1 MIEKQGVNSM
11 SKKGISLKLKEL
23 RRKNK
28 LTIEEVKYLLEKRD
42 INVAIKTIYGWESGQ
57 RLPNPDIFLNLCD
70 IYNVN
75 DILEEF
81 EVGKRKKKV
90 NDNLKMI
97 AREDG
102 ISYNSLSKSELKKLK
117 ETTVLITE
125 DE

>member
-1 MIEKQGVNSM
+1 M
-11 SKKGISLKLKEL
+11 SKEAISLKLKEL

-28 LTIEEVKYLLEKRD
+28 LTIEEVKHLLEERN

-70 IYNVN
+70 IYDVN
-75 DILEEF
+75 DILQEF
-81 EVGKRKKKV
+81 EVVNRKKNI

-117 ETTVLITE
+117 ENTVLITKNE
-125 DE
+125 

>member
-1 MIEKQGVNSM
+1 M
-11 SKKGISLKLKEL
+11 SKEEISLKLKEL

-28 LTIEEVKYLLEKRD
+28 LTIDEVKHLLEKRS

-75 DILEEF
+75 NILEEF
-81 EVGKRKKKV
+81 EVGNRKKKV
-90 NDNLKMI
+90 NNNLKMI

-102 ISYNSLSKSELKKLK
+102 ISYNSLSKYELNKLK
-117 ETTVLITE
+117 ENTILITK

>member
-1 MIEKQGVNSM
+1 M
-11 SKKGISLKLKEL
+11 SKEEISLKLKEL

-28 LTIEEVKYLLEKRD
+28 LTIDEVKHLLEKRN

-75 DILEEF
+75 NILEEF
-81 EVGKRKKKV
+81 EVGNRKKKV
-90 NDNLKMI
+90 NNNLKMI

-102 ISYNSLSKSELKKLK
+102 ISYNSLSKYELNKLK
-117 ETTVLITE
+117 ENTILITK

>member
-1 MIEKQGVNSM
+1 M

-28 LTIEEVKYLLEKRD
+28 LTIEKVKYLLEKRD

-57 RLPNPDIFLNLCD
+57 RLPTPDIFLNLCD